1 MVCSHLPTIPSL
13 VTLQISSPGP
23 IITRGLPAHRLSC
36 GGRPLSAGLGI
47 RVPFCRLSLDVART
61 GLGERV
67 WESERKKA
75 HSQSEES

>member
-1 MVCSHLPTIPSL
+1 MEVGRSQL
-13 VTLQISSPGP
+13 
-23 IITRGLPAHRLSC
+23 GLESGYRSVRL
-36 GGRPLSAGLGI
+36 R
-47 RVPFCRLSLDVART
+47 LDVART